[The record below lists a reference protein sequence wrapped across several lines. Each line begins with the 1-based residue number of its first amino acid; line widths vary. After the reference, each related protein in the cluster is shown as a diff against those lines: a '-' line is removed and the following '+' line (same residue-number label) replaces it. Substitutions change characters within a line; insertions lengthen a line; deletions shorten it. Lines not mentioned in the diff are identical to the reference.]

1 MAEILPFRKEPRGFG
16 FDVSSGTSKP
26 DLQPFPTK
34 ALSNLDTLS
43 ETSAGPRYSAEIIRG
58 LPALITDISDIYAR
72 CRLENW
78 DGDGATAISLAAY
91 MHSLQLL
98 SQLPSDLPLPSAHPD
113 SDGYIELE
121 WYHAGKTFSILIG
134 ARTTLF
140 WAGYYSQDKRRSGR
154 EPFDGMFPADLTV
167 EIMKV
172 YA

>member
-1 MAEILPFRKEPRGFG
+1 MAAGQQPISAKSPTAL
-16 FDVSSGTSKP
+16 DV
-26 DLQPFPTK
+26 
-34 ALSNLDTLS
+34 LS
-43 ETSAGPRYSAEIIRG
+43 ETSAGLYYSPEIILG
-58 LPALITDISDIYAR
+58 LPALIKDISDIYAQ

-121 WYHAGKTFSILIG
+121 WYHGGKTFSILIG

-140 WAGYYSQDKRRSGR
+140 WAGYYGQDKRRSGR